1 MYLLFVAPFHADV
14 QWSNEGIQGM
24 VRFLSRIFK
33 FAAEIGPSFVS
44 SWKDVLPFEELD
56 DLSKKIRRSTHQA
69 IRNCTNDLEN
79 FGYNTYVSW
88 LMKYMNE
95 LNDSLDFAR
104 KRMDTERAIVL
115 ALSEALETLILLVSV
130 GAPHTA
136 DEIWES
142 LGQEGFTYHAPWPT
156 HNEELAKES
165 EVTIAVQVNG
175 KLRDTLQV
183 DAGIDDERLK
193 ALAIASEKVLIYTEG
208 KEVKKVIVIPGR
220 LVNIVVAG

>member
-1 MYLLFVAPFHADV
+1 
-14 QWSNEGIQGM
+14 M
-24 VRFLSRIFK
+24 VRFLSRVFK
-33 FAAEIGPSFVS
+33 FAAEIEPFFVQG
-44 SWKDVLPFEELD
+44 WKDVLPFEELD

-69 IRNCTNDLEN
+69 IRNCTGDLED

-88 LMKYMNE
+88 LMKYVNE

-104 KRMDTERAIVL
+104 KRIGSERAIAL
-115 ALSEALETLILLVSV
+115 AMSEALETLILLVSV

-142 LGQEGFTYHAPWPT
+142 LGKEGFTYHAAWPT
-156 HNEELAKES
+156 YKEELAKES

-183 DAGIDDERLK
+183 AAGTDDETLK
-193 ALAIASEKVLIYTEG
+193 AMAQKSDKVKIYTDG

>member
-1 MYLLFVAPFHADV
+1 
-14 QWSNEGIQGM
+14 M

-33 FAAEIGPSFVS
+33 FASEIQPYFVEG
-44 SWKDVLPFEELD
+44 WKDILPFEELD

-69 IRNCTNDLEN
+69 IRNCTLDLED

-88 LMKYMNE
+88 LMKFVNE
-95 LNDSLDFAR
+95 LNDILDFAH
-104 KRMDTERAIVL
+104 KRIDSERAI
-115 ALSEALETLILLVSV
+115 ALSMSEALETLILLVSV

-142 LGQEGFTYHAPWPT
+142 LGKEGFTYHANWPIY
-156 HNEELAKES
+156 NEELAKES

-175 KLRDTLQV
+175 KLRDTLLV
-183 DAGIDDERLK
+183 AAGTDDETLK
-193 ALAIASEKVLIYTEG
+193 SMAQASEKVLIYTEG

-220 LVNIVVAG
+220 LVNIVLAG

>member
-1 MYLLFVAPFHADV
+1 
-14 QWSNEGIQGM
+14 
-24 VRFLSRIFK
+24 
-33 FAAEIGPSFVS
+33 
-44 SWKDVLPFEELD
+44 
-56 DLSKKIRRSTHQA
+56 
-69 IRNCTNDLEN
+69 
-79 FGYNTYVSW
+79 
-88 LMKYMNE
+88 MKYVNE

-104 KRMDTERAIVL
+104 KRIDSERAI
-115 ALSEALETLILLVSV
+115 ALSMSEALETLVLLVSV

-142 LGQEGFTYHAPWPT
+142 LGKEGFTYHANWPT
-156 HNEELAKES
+156 HNEALAKES

-183 DAGIDDERLK
+183 AAGTDDEATK
-193 ALAIASEKVLIYTEG
+193 AMAQKSDKVKVYTDG